1 MPDLKAEKGDKMTVK
16 WLLSKISKGVFVRV
30 KQQGFTIHEFF
41 VGDFRDDEGHVP
53 GFYDAIMDA
62 PVKDFRFKFYYDE
75 ISEQEFCYLLVE
87 TKEEHI

>member
-1 MPDLKAEKGDKMTVK
+1 MTVQ
-16 WLLSKISKGVFVRV
+16 WLLSKISKGCFVRV

-41 VGDFRDDEGHVP
+41 VGDFRDDWSHVP
-53 GFYDAIMDA
+53 GFYDSIMQA

-75 ISEQEFCYLLVE
+75 IQEREIAYLLIE